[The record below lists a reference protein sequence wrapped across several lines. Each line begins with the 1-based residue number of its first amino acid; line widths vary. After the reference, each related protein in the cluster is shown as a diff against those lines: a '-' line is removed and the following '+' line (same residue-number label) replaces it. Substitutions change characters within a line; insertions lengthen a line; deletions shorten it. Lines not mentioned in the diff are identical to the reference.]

1 MGNTILSK
9 YNIIDACEISR
20 TIDNFNRNPKNH
32 DYKKEIKPIID
43 EYKKKY
49 GKTPNLLL
57 QSFLSS
63 YIKKNNLQEKFEAK
77 GFHYHG
83 QKLNSYV
90 WAAITKIDSSIK
102 ERKTSY
108 YPQLYVLINIFGIHF
123 GFDYGDQVNEQNQ
136 FVKVVKSTDSI
147 KEAIVN
153 LNQRREITAFKK
165 VDHTYD
171 YDYHDSI
178 DFTSSNDVEK
188 NWSRDRHLLNY
199 YKINDLPN
207 DIEKEIEHTLDK
219 LLPSFLRIND
229 VNDTTKA
236 AIDAEFTTRKL
247 RDDESSVVDKNVK
260 TKRYWIYSPGH
271 NAILWD
277 EFYTKGIMAI
287 GWDQLRGDLT
297 QYPTKESIKTRLKEV
312 YGENNSYVNI
322 TLALWQF
329 ANEIQPGDIVFVK
342 KGLKTIVGRGI
353 VKSEYI
359 YDDERE
365 EYRHIHEIEWT
376 NKGKWEH
383 PGQGQASVKT
393 LTEVTP
399 YTDYVQNLE
408 DLFQDMEPEPSKIE
422 PAPPNY
428 PPYTKDDFLN
438 DVFIDEEQY
447 NTLVKLLKNKKNI
460 ILQGAPGVGKTF
472 ASKRLA
478 YSIMGEI
485 DKSRVM
491 MIQFHQSYSYED
503 FIIGFRPSKDGFS
516 LARGPF
522 YEFCKKAQDDNE
534 RDYFFIIDEIN
545 RGNLSKIFGEL
556 LMLIERDKRGE
567 ELRLLYSNELF
578 SVPKNV
584 YIIGMMNT
592 ADRSLAMIDYALR
605 RRFVFYELE
614 PGFES
619 NGFKKM
625 LDIASNPKYN
635 ALVDTLKQL
644 NILIGKDE
652 SLGNGFRIGHS
663 YLCIKEPVTDE
674 WVSSVIKYELIPLI
688 SEYWFDE
695 QSKIEEWSKKL
706 YETLND

>member
-1 MGNTILSK
+1 MS
-9 YNIIDACEISR
+9 ID
-20 TIDNFNRNPKNH
+20 FK
-32 DYKKEIKPIID
+32 
-43 EYKKKY
+43 
-49 GKTPNLLL
+49 LL
-57 QSFLSS
+57 QSIKEKYDEFKSTSDYQYSSERKKFVSVIARPILDKVLSKDSITENDLTALIQLFKVNCTFPTFEEKLHSLKLNELFTEDIIQKFKETKLKGYTGAGLNSINLVGKKEQKEEWLKTVLKFLKDVFHTTSES
-63 YIKKNNLQEKFEAK
+63 EIKKIVRGFDVEKIPYVTY
-77 GFHYHG
+77 GIYSPWLHYMHPTICPIVNG
-83 QKLNSYV
+83 PLVTFLKNRGIKTNSYTET
-90 WAAITKIDSSIK
+90 WGYLK
-102 ERKTSY
+102 E
-108 YPQLYVLINIFGIHF
+108 INQFIGVSE
-123 GFDYGDQVNEQNQ
+123 DYGDIDY
-136 FVKVVKSTDSI
+136 FVWWLS
-147 KEAIVN
+147 
-153 LNQRREITAFKK
+153 R
-165 VDHTYD
+165 
-171 YDYHDSI
+171 
-178 DFTSSNDVEK
+178 TSPEP
-188 NWSRDRHLLNY
+188 
-199 YKINDLPN
+199 I
-207 DIEKEIEHTLDK
+207 IEDE
-219 LLPSFLRIND
+219 
-229 VNDTTKA
+229 
-236 AIDAEFTTRKL
+236 
-247 RDDESSVVDKNVK
+247 ESSLVDKNVK
-260 TKRYWIYSPGH
+260 SKRYWMYSPGH
-271 NAILWD
+271 NAIHWD

-322 TLALWQF
+322 ALALWQF
-329 ANEIQPGDIVFVK
+329 ANELQPGDIVFVK

-383 PGQGQASVKT
+383 PGQVAVKT

-399 YTDYVQNLE
+399 YTDYVQSLE
-408 DLFQDMEPEPSKIE
+408 DLFQDIEPETPIIELAPS
-422 PAPPNY
+422 NY
-428 PPYTKDDFLN
+428 PLYTKDDFLN

-478 YSIMGEI
+478 YSIMGEK

-503 FIIGFRPSKDGFS
+503 FIIGFRPSEDGFS

-522 YEFCKKAQDDNE
+522 YEFCKMAQDDNE

-556 LMLIERDKRGE
+556 LMLIEKDKRGE
-567 ELRLLYSNELF
+567 KLRLLYSNELF
-578 SVPKNV
+578 SVPNNV

-605 RRFVFYELE
+605 RRFAFYELE
-614 PGFES
+614 PSFES

-625 LDIASNPKYN
+625 LDISSNPKYN
-635 ALVDTLKQL
+635 ALVDTVRQL
-644 NILIGKDE
+644 NIFIGKDE

-663 YLCIKEPVTDE
+663 YLCIKEPVTDD
-674 WVSSVIKYELIPLI
+674 WISSVIKYELIPLI